1 MFCVISHTAPHDNDH
16 MTFIP
21 KFKEWKWR
29 LMQANKQEINEM
41 YEYSNREKQRF
52 GAIIGI
58 HVWGI
63 AA

>member
-1 MFCVISHTAPHDNDH
+1 
-16 MTFIP
+16 
-21 KFKEWKWR
+21 
-29 LMQANKQEINEM
+29 MQANKQEINEM